1 VTQTQPAR
9 GGGGDD
15 GGGGKAR
22 DQNEKYICGFI
33 RMSDT

>member
-9 GGGGDD
+9 